1 MYLIYDEYTEMGGT
15 LNEAAFSRLEFK
27 ARKLIDQRTFGR
39 LTGLTEQ
46 SETVKKLV
54 FELIA
59 TEEKEQNGVLQS
71 VSNDGYSETYAVANN
86 EQKSTC
92 LIAAYLSQ
100 EKAADR
106 TPLLYC
112 GVM

>member
-1 MYLIYDEYTEMGGT
+1 MYLTYDEYAEMGGT
-15 LNEAAFSRLEFK
+15 LNKAAFSRLELK

-39 LTGLTEQ
+39 LKGLAEQ
-46 SETVKKLV
+46 SEVVKKLV

-86 EQKSTC
+86 EQKSAC
-92 LIAAYLSQ
+92 LIVAYLSQ
-100 EKAADR
+100 EKTADG

>member
-1 MYLIYDEYTEMGGT
+1 MYLTFNEYTELGGT
-15 LNEAAFSRLEFK
+15 LNKAAFSRLELK

-39 LTGLTEQ
+39 LKGLAEQ
-46 SETVKKLV
+46 SEVVKKLV
-54 FELIA
+54 FELMIV
-59 TEEKEQNGVLQS
+59 EEKEQNGVLQS

-86 EQKSTC
+86 EQKSAC

-100 EKAADR
+100 EKTADG

>member
-1 MYLIYDEYTEMGGT
+1 MYLTYDEYAEMGGT
-15 LNEAAFSRLEFK
+15 LNEAAFSRLELK

-39 LTGLTEQ
+39 LKGLAEQ
-46 SETVKKLV
+46 SEVVKKLV
-54 FELIA
+54 FELMVV
-59 TEEKEQNGVLQS
+59 EEKEQNGVLQS

-86 EQKSTC
+86 EQKSVC

-100 EKAADR
+100 EKTADG

>member
-1 MYLIYDEYTEMGGT
+1 MYLAYNEYTEMGGT
-15 LNEAAFSRLEFK
+15 LNNAAFSRLEFK

-39 LTGLTEQ
+39 LKGLAEQ

-54 FELIA
+54 FELMA
-59 TEEKEQNGVLQS
+59 VEEKEQNGVLQS
-71 VSNDGYSETYAVANN
+71 VSNDGYSETYAVVNN

-100 EKAADR
+100 EKTADG

-112 GVM
+112 GVI

>member
-1 MYLIYDEYTEMGGT
+1 MYLDYEDYVDMGGT

-39 LTGLTEQ
+39 LKGLTEQ

-59 TEEKEQNGVLQS
+59 LDQKEQNGVIQS
-71 VSNDGYSETYAVANN
+71 VSNDGYSETYAVVQN
-86 EQKSTC
+86 EQKSVV

-100 EKAADR
+100 EKTEDG
-106 TPLLYC
+106 TPLLYR
-112 GVM
+112 GV

>member
-1 MYLIYDEYTEMGGT
+1 MYLTHAEYKKMGGS
-15 LNEAAFSRLEFK
+15 LDEAAFSRLEFK
-27 ARKLIDQRTFGR
+27 ARKLIDQHTFGR
-39 LTGLTEQ
+39 LMGLTEQ
-46 SETVKKLV
+46 PETVKRLV
-54 FELIA
+54 FELMVV
-59 TEEKEQNGVLQS
+59 EEKEQNGVLQS

-100 EKAADR
+100 EKTADGI
-106 TPLLYC
+106 PLLYC

>member
-1 MYLIYDEYTEMGGT
+1 MYLTYDEYAEMGGT
-15 LNEAAFSRLEFK
+15 LNKAAFSRLELK

-39 LTGLTEQ
+39 LKGLAEQ
-46 SETVKKLV
+46 SEVVKKLV
-54 FELIA
+54 FELMDV
-59 TEEKEQNGVLQS
+59 EEKEQNGVLQS

-86 EQKSTC
+86 EQKSAC
-92 LIAAYLSQ
+92 LIVAYLSQ
-100 EKAADR
+100 EKTADG